1 MGWTFNDTEINSI
14 DDMPENCIGF
24 IYKITNIKTGHY
36 YIGKKS
42 LFSQKTLPPLKGKKR
57 KRKVIS
63 EMKWQEYQ
71 SSNELVQTWEVGD
84 IKKEIIRF
92 CFTKKGL
99 TYFELKEQFTH
110 SVLEDDLSVNFNL
123 LGKFYKRDIRN
134 EVT

>member
-1 MGWTFNDTEINSI
+1 MGWYFNEKLINNI
-14 DDMPENCIGF
+14 EDIPEGCIGF
-24 IYKITNIKTGHY
+24 IYKITNIKTGQY

-42 LFSQKTLPPLKGKKR
+42 IYSQKTLPPLKGKKR

-71 SSNELVQTWEVGD
+71 SSNELVQTWPIED
-84 IKKEIIRF
+84 IEKIILRF

-99 TYFELKEQFTH
+99 TYFELKEQFIH
-110 SVLEDDLSVNFNL
+110 GVLEDDTSVNFNL

-134 EVT
+134 EIR